1 MTTDLPRLDTPNYFT
16 GRRLTARTLNHDF
29 AAERE
34 RRWFHNRA
42 LHGTG
47 ISSGLTVTGEIGGAV
62 VEVEPG
68 HAIDPEGRDLILTER
83 RILQVPARSGTTDTD
98 GTITPD
104 RYVLVCRWS
113 DDPPAI
119 GATGPCR
126 ADGVAGWSEAPVL
139 EFVAEDEVRG
149 VALATVD
156 VFACAL
162 HALGLGRRRVLG
174 ERKLPHVDGGRV
186 LASMMEWRILATED
200 DPAVIFG
207 LEATV
212 DTSVAGFG
220 AVPSYQARV
229 SGLRSATLPNGTSYR
244 FWTAD
249 AYVTDQGS
257 STLTFQVL
265 VPTVHVIEGSATV
278 ERSLQEFLDD
288 HGMDEGDLIALVGD
302 TLGWGVTWIGV
313 EGSL

>member
-1 MTTDLPRLDTPNYFT
+1 MTTDLPKLDTPNYFT
-16 GRRLTARTLNHDF
+16 GQRLTARTLNEDF

-47 ISSGLTVTGEIGGAV
+47 ISSGLTVTGEVGGST

-68 HAIDPEGRDLILTER
+68 HAIDPDGRDLILTDR
-83 RILQVPARSGTTDTD
+83 LTIQVPARSGTVEDN
-98 GTITPD
+98 GTIVPD

-113 DDPPAI
+113 DDPPPI
-119 GATGPCR
+119 SGSGPCQV
-126 ADGVAGWSEAPVL
+126 DGVAGWSEVPVV
-139 EFVAEDEVRG
+139 EFVNEDDLRG

-162 HALGLGRRRVLG
+162 HELDLGRRRVLG
-174 ERKLPHVDGGRV
+174 ERKLPYVDGGRV
-186 LASMMEWRILATED
+186 QASSMEWQVLATEE
-200 DPAVIFG
+200 DPPVIFG
-207 LEATV
+207 LEATI
-212 DTSVAGFG
+212 DTSVAGFR
-220 AVPSYQARV
+220 ATPNYQARV
-229 SGLRSATLPNGTSYR
+229 SGARSGTLNGGPSFR

-249 AYVTDQGS
+249 AYVTAQA
-257 STLTFQVL
+257 STSLTFQVV
-265 VPTVHVIEGSATV
+265 VPTVHVTESTSV
-278 ERSLQEFLDD
+278 TERSLQEFLDD
-288 HGMDEGDLIALVGD
+288 QAMNESDLVSLVVG